1 MMIQQKSVID
11 GVVPVVSSVP
21 AMMINLPPVVP
32 GSSSAQQSRMNGVQ
46 LPQIQQVIDSS
57 LHHQHQHQHHH
68 QNRKFDKLPKFVV
81 KKQVIIAPKV
91 QSHHHHH
98 HQQYR
103 QSAPPESTAP
113 QLFNVPAPVT
123 QSSKSSIARQKQ
135 YSSTT
140 TAAAAAGGAVRK
152 AKVQRSPLRNIK
164 AKASS
169 IPPPVIMTQESLI
182 QRTVSVV
189 VEEVLHAISLRLK
202 YHDSA
207 ARHHLM
213 SRLSCDDIVKE
224 IKRRHPFIGSWYMLQ
239 SGSTDQ
245 DGWSRLV
252 PFALLGKAG
261 LNLGFSSYAMGQSCG
276 IGSNNSSNSHL
287 PSTSSPEMKH
297 DSIDALDI
305 ALSQEQEMCKLTFLS
320 NVITYHKAQNDAIVV
335 CTSKPFVLADSF
347 RYQNVKCISS
357 ATEVVNMTFHVG
369 SDGRAFVNLAQNC

>member
-57 LHHQHQHQHHH
+57 LHHHHNHQS
-68 QNRKFDKLPKFVV
+68 RKFDQLPKFVV

-91 QSHHHHH
+91 QSHHH

-113 QLFNVPAPVT
+113 QLFNVPASVT

-135 YSSTT
+135 ISSTT
-140 TAAAAAGGAVRK
+140 TAAAAGGAVRK

-169 IPPPVIMTQESLI
+169 IPPPVIMTHESLI

-239 SGSTDQ
+239 SGNNDQ

-261 LNLGFSSYAMGQSCG
+261 LNLGFSSYAMGQTCG

-287 PSTSSPEMKH
+287 PSMSSPQMKH

-320 NVITYHKAQNDAIVV
+320 NVITYHKAQNDAMVV
-335 CTSKPFVLADSF
+335 CTSKPFLLTDSF
-347 RYQNVKCISS
+347 KYQSVKYYVPSDL
-357 ATEVVNMTFHVG
+357 VNMTFHVG